1 MKRLPL
7 PSNVTAPADPA
18 AAIWAE
24 GLFLLHLTLL
34 PGIALLVLCYLKKIT
49 CSSSPLVRCH
59 VDQTLRAGVWVL
71 LGYVLVGELIAGLGG
86 IYQPASWIVLEI
98 YFPFIHGAWLMMGIL
113 GLTRAMSGQ
122 LWRFPLVGP
131 ALPKGK
137 A

>member
-1 MKRLPL
+1 MTKLPL
-7 PSNVTAPADPA
+7 TSDVPTQTSPAP
-18 AAIWAE
+18 AIWAE

-34 PGIALLVLCYLKKIT
+34 PGIAWLALYVLKKMT
-49 CSSSPLVRCH
+49 RSNSPLVRCH
-59 VDQTLRAGVWVL
+59 VDQTLRAGAWVFW
-71 LGYVLVGELIAGLGG
+71 GYVLLAGLIVWLGG
-86 IYQPASWIVLEI
+86 IYQPVSWVVLEI

-137 A
+137 T